1 MSKKKRYTEISGRDA
16 ELAFLALLD
25 HCDEGAQLRQRMAM
39 EQVKI
44 QRFVHRRAGM
54 SSDERQRAKE
64 LVVEIVEREDK
75 TVPLTDDQISDMLF
89 EQNLGVTSWTA
100 RKLRLELG
108 IPSSVARNERIRK
121 NEAMRVIAALVDAE
135 DKKEPASDD
144 ALRAKLLETGVSVA
158 RRTVAKYRRAMG
170 IPNSNRRRERPDLAH
185 IRELVKC
192 IVEKEDW
199 CAPLTDMA
207 IACKLHDMGIDAGAQ
222 TVGARRLELGI
233 PGSFNRIPQDHIS
246 RVQGVLRR
254 LIDSEDRRS
263 PLSDAALSERM
274 RAEGVNIPARL
285 VTTCRWKLGVPA
297 AGHRLVLAA
306 PQCAGK
312 RPSSSPSVEA
322 PWSKPTIPV
331 SAELKRMVDRI
342 LSQESTVDPL
352 TDPQIAALVKSEG
365 YRCTW
370 TQVKRVLIEFG
381 IPAPFYRKRG

>member
-1 MSKKKRYTEISGRDA
+1 MSKKKRHTKISGRDA
-16 ELAFLALLD
+16 ELAFLALLE

-44 QRFVHRRAGM
+44 QSFVHRRAGM

-75 TVPLTDDQISDMLF
+75 TAPLTDDQISDMLF

-108 IPSSVARNERIRK
+108 IPNSAARNERIRK

-144 ALRAKLLETGVSVA
+144 ALRAKLLETGISVA

-170 IPNSNRRRERPDLAH
+170 IPSSHQRREHPDLAHILELVKCIVEEEDKKKPASDDALGAKLMETGIPVVRRTVAKYRRAMGIPSSHQRRESPDSAH

-192 IVEKEDW
+192 IVEE
-199 CAPLTDMA
+199 
-207 IACKLHDMGIDAGAQ
+207 
-222 TVGARRLELGI
+222 
-233 PGSFNRIPQDHIS
+233 
-246 RVQGVLRR
+246 
-254 LIDSEDRRS
+254 EDR
-263 PLSDAALSERM
+263 
-274 RAEGVNIPARL
+274 
-285 VTTCRWKLGVPA
+285 C
-297 AGHRLVLAA
+297 
-306 PQCAGK
+306 
-312 RPSSSPSVEA
+312 
-322 PWSKPTIPV
+322 
-331 SAELKRMVDRI
+331 
-342 LSQESTVDPL
+342 DPL
-352 TDPQIAALVKSEG
+352 TSPQIAALVKSEG

-370 TQVKRVLIEFG
+370 TQVKRVLIELG